1 MQNGL
6 KKTLTCTYF
15 KGCMTIYVHLMTV
28 CVGVCLP
35 REHIRFRAQLAV
47 WACEAKR
54 KWVGSTTLSTT
65 TFPVHAKDEIF
76 FFFFTI
82 SELQHKHKREARISK
97 GKQLAPSLFVSGPN
111 SLEKSIPKRSF
122 GMEN

>member
-1 MQNGL
+1 
-6 KKTLTCTYF
+6 
-15 KGCMTIYVHLMTV
+15 MTIYVHLMTV

-76 FFFFTI
+76 FFFFQLANCNTNT
-82 SELQHKHKREARISK
+82 K
-97 GKQLAPSLFVSGPN
+97 GKQESRKESSSLPRCLSLVLIRLRSLFLRGR
-111 SLEKSIPKRSF
+111 LEWKINYYQTVGLR
-122 GMEN
+122 